1 MSINVNPVK
10 NSDSLI
16 DRDLY
21 ARRQQIYPREVHGL
35 FAWLRNIAVLIL
47 LGAYYL
53 TPWIRWNGQQAILL
67 DLPDRKF
74 HFFSLTIWPQDFI
87 YLAGLLIVAA
97 LSLFF
102 FTALAGRLWCGYACP
117 QTVWTEAFMWIER
130 RIEGN
135 RNSRIKLD
143 AMPWNTKKI
152 FKKFLKHSIWLI
164 FSLWTGFTFVGFFTP
179 VLELAPKLM
188 ALKTGPWESFWVI
201 FYSFATYGNAGWMRE
216 QVCTYMCPYAR
227 FQSAMF
233 DRNTLVIS
241 FDKAR
246 GEPRG
251 PRSRAINP
259 ASKDLGDCIDCT
271 LCVQAC
277 PTGIDI
283 RNGLQYQCIGCAA
296 CIDACNGVMKK
307 MGYPIGLV
315 RYTTEKSLEGEK
327 TKIIR
332 PRIVVYGVL
341 LVFLFLSVVI
351 GIATRSPVSVDVI
364 RDRNSLYRE
373 TNNKMVENVYT
384 LKIINKGLNHTYFSV
399 SAIGLEKAEVLQEDR
414 YISVSKGEV
423 RSTVIRVR
431 ADPDTLKKRVSEFI
445 FVVESD
451 DLRYRLSKSAR
462 FIGPSDL

>member
-16 DRDLY
+16 DRHLY
-21 ARRQQIYPREVHGL
+21 AKRQQIYPREVHGL

-246 GEPRG
+246 GNLEVRVVGQSIPPVKIWATVLIAHSAFRPVRPG
-251 PRSRAINP
+251 ST
-259 ASKDLGDCIDCT
+259 SGTDCNT
-271 LCVQAC
+271 SA
-277 PTGIDI
+277 
-283 RNGLQYQCIGCAA
+283 
-296 CIDACNGVMKK
+296 
-307 MGYPIGLV
+307 
-315 RYTTEKSLEGEK
+315 
-327 TKIIR
+327 
-332 PRIVVYGVL
+332 
-341 LVFLFLSVVI
+341 SVVQH
-351 GIATRSPVSVDVI
+351 ASMPV
-364 RDRNSLYRE
+364 
-373 TNNKMVENVYT
+373 M
-384 LKIINKGLNHTYFSV
+384 GL
-399 SAIGLEKAEVLQEDR
+399 
-414 YISVSKGEV
+414 
-423 RSTVIRVR
+423 
-431 ADPDTLKKRVSEFI
+431 
-445 FVVESD
+445 
-451 DLRYRLSKSAR
+451 
-462 FIGPSDL
+462 